1 MGKKST
7 PTLDDMVRE
16 THQRLGVGAKKKPR
30 DNPEQRLQSALVDAA
45 WNGSLGIKYPELRD
59 LYANANW
66 AGVTGPKQGA
76 ARKAEGVKAGVPDLT
91 LPYPMMGAN
100 THPDHPYDSNAP
112 YFHALYLE
120 TKVPGSKPR
129 PEQTEFMKRLVA
141 RGYAIA
147 VYRTLEEG
155 LDLLVRYVDGR
166 WVQHEGL
173 LK

>member
-1 MGKKST
+1 MTIGKKST

-16 THQRLGVGAKKKPR
+16 AHQRLGVGAKKKPR

-45 WNGSLGIKYPELRD
+45 WNGPLGIKHPELRD

-76 ARKAEGVKAGVPDLT
+76 ARKAEGVKAGVPDLF
-91 LPYPMMGAN
+91 LPLPKVCVAA
-100 THPDHPYDSNAP
+100 PDAGHVFE
-112 YFHALYLE
+112 YFGGLYLE
-120 TKVPGSKPR
+120 TKVPTSKPR
-129 PEQTEFMKRLVA
+129 PEQTEFMARLVA
-141 RGYAIA
+141 RGYAVA

-155 LDLLVRYVDGR
+155 VDLLVRYMEGR
-166 WVQHEGL
+166 WIQHEGL

>member
-1 MGKKST
+1 VTIGHKST

-16 THQRLGVGAKKKPR
+16 AHQRLGVGAKKKPR

-45 WNGSLGIKYPELRD
+45 WNGPLGIKYPELRD

-76 ARKAEGVKAGVPDLT
+76 ARKAEGVKKGIPDLF
-91 LPYPMMGAN
+91 LPAPRRKGA
-100 THPDHPYDSNAP
+100 TGIAYMHEHW
-112 YFHALYLE
+112 HGLYLE
-120 TKVPGSKPR
+120 TKVPGTKPR
-129 PEQTEFMKRLVA
+129 PEQTEFMERLVA
-141 RGYAIA
+141 RGYAVA
-147 VYRTLEEG
+147 VYRTPEEV
-155 LDLLVRYVDGR
+155 LDLLVRYCEGR